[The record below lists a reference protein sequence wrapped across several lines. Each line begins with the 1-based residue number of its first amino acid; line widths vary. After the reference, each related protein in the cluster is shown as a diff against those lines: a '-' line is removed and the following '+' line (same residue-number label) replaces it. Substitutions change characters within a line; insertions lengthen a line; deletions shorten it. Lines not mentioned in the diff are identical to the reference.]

1 MPRLRNFFINPYVI
15 LRRDESVSGDYGSVG
30 SQPAPAR
37 EMEVHVAGLA
47 CTSI

>member
-1 MPRLRNFFINPYVI
+1 MPRLRNFFIDPYVI
-15 LRRDESVSGDYGSVG
+15 LRRNESLSGDSGSAG
-30 SQPAPAR
+30 SQPAPAK